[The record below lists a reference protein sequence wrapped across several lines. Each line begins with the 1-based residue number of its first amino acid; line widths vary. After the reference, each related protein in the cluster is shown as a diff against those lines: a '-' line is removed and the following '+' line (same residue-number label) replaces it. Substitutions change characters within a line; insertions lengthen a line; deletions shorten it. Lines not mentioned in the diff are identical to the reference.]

1 MWSSPTIM
9 DCWKEKGSCHIH
21 SPKQQP
27 KCFPLFLANLSFQI
41 YNQTFKIIKQIY
53 FIHLELESIMNS
65 IKRFEL
71 LLA

>member
-1 MWSSPTIM
+1 M

-41 YNQTFKIIKQIY
+41 YNQTFKIIKKIY
-53 FIHLELESIMNS
+53 IFHTFRIGNYNEFHEEL
-65 IKRFEL
+65 
-71 LLA
+71 